1 MVEGTFVGL
10 LIKIKKLC
18 LLLVSLFPT
27 LSLFLSLSLSLSLFL
42 FFILS
47 LILKAYL
54 SFIGLLLSVS
64 FCLPVQSGNPIG
76 TLPKGMAK

>member
-1 MVEGTFVGL
+1 MVEGTFVVL

-27 LSLFLSLSLSLSLFL
+27 LSLFLSLSLFL

-47 LILKAYL
+47 LILRQV
-54 SFIGLLLSVS
+54 IVS
-64 FCLPVQSGNPIG
+64 WPANWALVI
-76 TLPKGMAK
+76 L

>member
-1 MVEGTFVGL
+1 VGL

-27 LSLFLSLSLSLSLFL
+27 LSLFLSLSLFL

-76 TLPKGMAK
+76 TVPKGMAK